1 MNIMELSRAEKRR
14 EENIRKNREF
24 QMQIGFTSLVE
35 NRVASQEKIIRQYY
49 VKRKIV
55 ETSTRRLR
63 RIEKLVKEERNRE
76 EKMEKGKE
84 FRCKYCYK
92 IYRST
97 RTYPNAGAL
106 KLHQRNPK
114 CAIYHVESTNIDT
127 GNTSYI
133 QVYFNLSVYHRLSI

>member
-1 MNIMELSRAEKRR
+1 MNIMELSSAEKRR

-24 QMQIGFTSLVE
+24 QMHIGFTSLVE
-35 NRVASQEKIIRQYY
+35 NCVASQEKIIRQDC

-55 ETSTRRLR
+55 LNSSRKSR
-63 RIEKLVKEERNRE
+63 RIEKQVEEERNRK
-76 EKMEKGKE
+76 EKKEIGKE
-84 FRCKYCYK
+84 FRCKYCYQ

-114 CAIYHVESTNIDT
+114 CAIYHIESTNIDT
-127 GNTSYI
+127 GNISYI
-133 QVYFNLSVYHRLSI
+133 QVYLNHSVYHR

>member
-1 MNIMELSRAEKRR
+1 MNIMELSSAEKRR

-35 NRVASQEKIIRQYY
+35 NRVASQEKNIRQDY

-55 ETSTRRLR
+55 DSSARRSR
-63 RIEKLVKEERNRE
+63 RIEKQVEEERNRKGKKE
-76 EKMEKGKE
+76 IGKE
-84 FRCKYCYK
+84 FRCKYCYQ

-114 CAIYHVESTNIDT
+114 CAIYHIESTNIDT
-127 GNTSYI
+127 GNISYI
-133 QVYFNLSVYHRLSI
+133 QVYLNHSVYHR

>member
-1 MNIMELSRAEKRR
+1 MNIMELSSAEKRR

-35 NRVASQEKIIRQYY
+35 NRVVSQEKIIRQDCL
-49 VKRKIV
+49 KRKIV
-55 ETSTRRLR
+55 LNSSRRSR
-63 RIEKLVKEERNRE
+63 RIENQVEEERNRKGKKE
-76 EKMEKGKE
+76 IGKE
-84 FRCKYCYK
+84 FRCKYCYQ

-114 CAIYHVESTNIDT
+114 CAIYHVESANIDT

-133 QVYFNLSVYHRLSI
+133 QVYLNHSVHHR